1 MTIEDEF
8 KRLLIENLA
17 DIKFRWIALD
27 NKYSF
32 SCKASEYFAY
42 SQGFVF
48 QGMVELY
55 LWNFEEG
62 TTSKTRIYC
71 VKIEVEHLLSHAV
84 QLRTIFSI
92 IAQLVWC

>member
-1 MTIEDEF
+1 MRIEDEF
-8 KRLLIENLA
+8 KRLLIENIA
-17 DIKFRWIALD
+17 DTKFRWIALD

-42 SQGFVF
+42 SQDVVF

-71 VKIEVEHLLSHAV
+71 VKIEVNHVLPHAV
-84 QLRTIFSI
+84 QLRANFSI
-92 IAQLVWC
+92 IGQLVWC